1 MSAESIKEN
10 AVRKV
15 IQEFVV
21 PDLQKLIGKAD
32 ILEEKINSV
41 KNELKADIAGLDKKI
56 DSTKAELKADIAR
69 LDDKIGSVKNELKA
83 DIGRL
88 DERMDSLDDKIDTI
102 KNELKADIYRLDEKV
117 DLMNK
122 FNERLF
128 NLIHPTE
135 QK

>member
-10 AVRKV
+10 AIRKV
-15 IQEFVV
+15 IQELVV
-21 PDLQKLIGKAD
+21 PDLQKLIGKVD

-41 KNELKADIAGLDKKI
+41 KNELKADI
-56 DSTKAELKADIAR
+56 
-69 LDDKIGSVKNELKA
+69 
-83 DIGRL
+83 GRL
-88 DERMDSLDDKIDTI
+88 DERMNS
-102 KNELKADIYRLDEKV
+102 LDEKV

-128 NLIHPTE
+128 NLIHPAG